1 MPLPLTGPA
10 AGRGTSLQ
18 NSAAS
23 EWSCYE
29 NGAGVSRPRHK
40 KTCCHK
46 EAQKTQNDFEP
57 LCFFVALII
66 LWQYSGREPILFVV
80 MSILV
85 NLCRRLPGR
94 IVLLLAVCAATL
106 YAQQITQQPTQR
118 PRRVTG
124 AEQTTE
130 SKKST
135 DEVDEGDVVRVDT
148 QLVSVPA
155 VVTDSAGHPLSG
167 LHPENFRIIEDGQP
181 QTIANFGTTETPF
194 EIALLLDTS
203 GSTRD
208 DVALIRAAAN
218 SFIAALRPGDRVGV
232 VAFNTART
240 VAEPIAAVE
249 VLSPLTGDREALKTA
264 IDNLGASQGTPYYDA
279 LERIADNI
287 FHDPP
292 SEELRGRRAV
302 VALTDGVDSSS
313 NSDFSTAKIKL
324 SRVGVACYFIQV
336 NTEDFVE
343 DRLMKDCND
352 DGQLA
357 LSQRQIQRY
366 REIFFP
372 KAKAENFN
380 SFCQMGPFERMSISR
395 ELYNLARREMNDLAR
410 VSGGRSVVA
419 ATLADARAAFARVAE
434 DIGTQYSLG
443 YYPTN
448 KTRDGKYRSIKL
460 EVRGLKDKTVIRS
473 RDGYYAPKQ

>member
-1 MPLPLTGPA
+1 
-10 AGRGTSLQ
+10 
-18 NSAAS
+18 
-23 EWSCYE
+23 
-29 NGAGVSRPRHK
+29 
-40 KTCCHK
+40 
-46 EAQKTQNDFEP
+46 
-57 LCFFVALII
+57 
-66 LWQYSGREPILFVV
+66 
-80 MSILV
+80 MSILAKP
-85 NLCRRLPGR
+85 L
-94 IVLLLAVCAATL
+94 IAVCVAAL
-106 YAQQITQQPTQR
+106 LSVFIVRPQAQQVTQQPTQR

-124 AEQTTE
+124 SDQTTE
-130 SKKST
+130 SKKPG

-155 VVTDSAGHPLSG
+155 VVTDSAGRPVSG
-167 LHPENFRIIEDGQP
+167 LRPENFRIIEDGQP

-218 SFIAALRPGDRVGV
+218 SFIQALRPGDKVGI
-232 VAFNTART
+232 VAFNQAQT

-264 IDNLGASQGTPYYDA
+264 IENLGASQGTPYYDA
-279 LERIADNI
+279 LERIADSI

-292 SEELRGRRAV
+292 SEEVRGRRAV

-313 NSDFSTAKIKL
+313 NSDFATAKLKL

-343 DRLMKDCND
+343 DRLMKDCQD
-352 DGQLA
+352 DGQLS

-380 SFCQMGPFERMSISR
+380 GFCQMGPFERMSISR

-410 VSGGRSVVA
+410 VSGGRSFPA
-419 ATLADARAAFARVAE
+419 ATLADARAAFAKVAD

-448 KTRDGKYRSIKL
+448 KARDGKYRSIKL
-460 EVRGLKDKTVIRS
+460 EVRGVKDKAVIRA

>member
-1 MPLPLTGPA
+1 
-10 AGRGTSLQ
+10 
-18 NSAAS
+18 
-23 EWSCYE
+23 
-29 NGAGVSRPRHK
+29 
-40 KTCCHK
+40 
-46 EAQKTQNDFEP
+46 
-57 LCFFVALII
+57 
-66 LWQYSGREPILFVV
+66 
-80 MSILV
+80 MSILAKLLSAV
-85 NLCRRLPGR
+85 CV
-94 IVLLLAVCAATL
+94 VLLLSVIIERPQ
-106 YAQQITQQPTQR
+106 AQQITQQQTQR

-124 AEQTTE
+124 TDQTTE
-130 SKKST
+130 SKKPE
-135 DEVDEGDVVRVDT
+135 EVDEGDVVRVDT

-155 VVTDSAGHPLSG
+155 VVTDSAGRPLSG
-167 LHPENFRIIEDGQP
+167 LRPENFRIIEDGQP

-218 SFIAALRPGDRVGV
+218 SFIQALRPGDRVGI
-232 VAFNTART
+232 VAFNQAKT
-240 VAEPIAAVE
+240 VSAPIATVE
-249 VLSPLTGDREALKTA
+249 VLTPLTGDREALKNG
-264 IDNLGASQGTPYYDA
+264 IENLGASQGTPYYDA
-279 LERIADNI
+279 LERIADSI
-287 FHDPP
+287 FRDPP

-313 NSDFSTAKIKL
+313 NSDFATAKMKL
-324 SRVGVACYFIQV
+324 TRTGVACYFIQV

-343 DRLMKDCND
+343 DRLMKDCAD

-366 REIFFP
+366 REIFYP

-410 VSGGRSVVA
+410 VSGGRSVEA

-434 DIGTQYSLG
+434 DIGKQYSLG

-448 KTRDGKYRSIKL
+448 KARDGKYRSIKL
-460 EVRGLKDKTVIRS
+460 EVRGLKDKTVVRA

>member
-1 MPLPLTGPA
+1 M
-10 AGRGTSLQ
+10 
-18 NSAAS
+18 
-23 EWSCYE
+23 
-29 NGAGVSRPRHK
+29 SR
-40 KTCCHK
+40 
-46 EAQKTQNDFEP
+46 
-57 LCFFVALII
+57 II
-66 LWQYSGREPILFVV
+66 LL
-80 MSILV
+80 
-85 NLCRRLPGR
+85 
-94 IVLLLAVCAATL
+94 IVVCAATL
-106 YAQQITQQPTQR
+106 FAQQITQQPTQR

-124 AEQTTE
+124 TNQTTE
-130 SKKST
+130 AKKSS

-155 VVTDSAGHPLSG
+155 VVTDGAGHPLSG
-167 LHPENFRIIEDGQP
+167 LRPENFRLIEDGQP

-232 VAFNTART
+232 VAFNTAQT
-240 VAEPIAAVE
+240 VAAPIAAVE
-249 VLSPLTGDREALKTA
+249 VLTPLTGDREALKTA
-264 IDNLGASQGTPYYDA
+264 IENLGASQGTPYYDA
-279 LERIADNI
+279 LERIADSV
-287 FHDPP
+287 FRDLP
-292 SEELRGRRAV
+292 SEEVRGRRAV

-313 NSDFSTAKIKL
+313 NSDFVTAKMKL

-366 REIFFP
+366 RQIFFP
-372 KAKAENFN
+372 KAREENFN

-395 ELYNLARREMNDLAR
+395 ELYNLARREMNDLSR
-410 VSGGRSVVA
+410 VSGGRSFVA
-419 ATLADARAAFARVAE
+419 ATLADARAAFARVAD
-434 DIGTQYSLG
+434 DIGTQYSIG

-448 KTRDGKYRSIKL
+448 KARDGKFRSIKL
-460 EVRGLKDKTVIRS
+460 EVRGLKDKAVVRA